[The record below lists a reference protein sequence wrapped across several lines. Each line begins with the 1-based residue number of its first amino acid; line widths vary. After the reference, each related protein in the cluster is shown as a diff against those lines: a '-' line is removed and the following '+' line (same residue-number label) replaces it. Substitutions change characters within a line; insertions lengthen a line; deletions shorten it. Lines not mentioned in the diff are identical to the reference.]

1 MRSLLKHIIDYQELL
16 GFVAATL
23 GAISFLPQV
32 IKIWRFR
39 SVKDISSLMYII
51 YGISILLWLAYG
63 LIIKSAPLIL
73 AEIFTLILV
82 SLILIMKY
90 LWS

>member
-1 MRSLLKHIIDYQELL
+1 MRKLLKYVIDYHELL
-16 GFVAATL
+16 GFIAAIL

-32 IKIWRFR
+32 IKIQRSR

-63 LIIKSAPLIL
+63 LIIKSTPLIL
-73 AEIFTLILV
+73 AEIFTLMLV
-82 SLILIMKY
+82 SLILIMKL
-90 LWS
+90 LWK

>member
-1 MRSLLKHIIDYQELL
+1 MRKLLKYVIDYHELL
-16 GFVAATL
+16 GFIAAIL

-32 IKIWRFR
+32 LKTWRSR
-39 SVKDISSLMYII
+39 TTKGISSLMYIV

-63 LIIKSAPLIL
+63 LIIKSTPLIL

-90 LWS
+90 IWK